1 MGHVSNV
8 YTNTRRERIIGFA
21 NIQDKQIQK
30 QYFNKRKLSKRNRT
44 EKNREPFLLYIIL
57 FK

>member
-30 QYFNKRKLSKRNRT
+30 
-44 EKNREPFLLYIIL
+44 
-57 FK
+57 